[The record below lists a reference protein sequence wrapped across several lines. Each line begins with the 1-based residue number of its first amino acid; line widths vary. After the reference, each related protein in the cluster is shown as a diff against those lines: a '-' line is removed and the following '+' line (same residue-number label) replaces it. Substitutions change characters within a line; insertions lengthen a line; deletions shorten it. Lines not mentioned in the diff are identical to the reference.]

1 MPWQVRSMTGS
12 EDPAIQ
18 GVVVGLNRLSG
29 PNSGSDP
36 HVELALTSREDLLVG
51 ASLPSRSCRPVLGCA
66 TAVPVSCI
74 CSGTGRVKTRAIGTV
89 GAIAASAAGPG
100 PAWWNK

>member
-1 MPWQVRSMTGS
+1 MPCQLRSMTGS

-18 GVVVGLNRLSG
+18 GVVVRLNRLSG

-74 CSGTGRVKTRAIGTV
+74 CSGAGRGETRAIRTV
-89 GAIAASAAGPG
+89 ADIAGSRPGHWPASG
-100 PAWWNK
+100 